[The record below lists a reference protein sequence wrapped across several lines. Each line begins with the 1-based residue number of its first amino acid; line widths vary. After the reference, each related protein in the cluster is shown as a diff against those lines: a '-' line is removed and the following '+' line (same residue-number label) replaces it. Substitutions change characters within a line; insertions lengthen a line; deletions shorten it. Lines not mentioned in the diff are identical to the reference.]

1 MFSRSSMIDMDE
13 GGRIALFHHDRTL
26 WRGKMESPM
35 RMMRSAGI
43 SISRDDDDDDD
54 DTLLL

>member
-1 MFSRSSMIDMDE
+1 MIDIDLQ
-13 GGRIALFHHDRTL
+13 GIGLFQHDRTL

-43 SISRDDDDDDD
+43 SISRDD
-54 DTLLL
+54 TLLL

>member
-1 MFSRSSMIDMDE
+1 M
-13 GGRIALFHHDRTL
+13 FHHDRTL

>member
-1 MFSRSSMIDMDE
+1 
-13 GGRIALFHHDRTL
+13 
-26 WRGKMESPM
+26 MESPM

-54 DTLLL
+54 DDTLLL